1 MNMNYPRISL
11 LLSIT
16 TLFVLIQVMSYS
28 QGRINYRH
36 AKRVNV
42 AVGFATFYADKF
54 EGRKT
59 ASGERF
65 SQKKMTCA
73 HNTFPMGT
81 RLKVTNLSNHHSV
94 IVKVNDR
101 LHHRNARLVDLSKA
115 AARKIGL
122 SKRGVTKVKVERLR

>member
-1 MNMNYPRISL
+1 MKLNYSRIYL
-11 LLSIT
+11 FLSIT

-28 QGRINYRH
+28 QGNVNYRH

-42 AVGFATFYADKF
+42 AIGFASFYADKF

-81 RLKVTNLSNHHSV
+81 RLRVTNLSNHRSV

-122 SKRGVTKVKVERLR
+122 TKRGITKVKVERLR

>member
-1 MNMNYPRISL
+1 MKLKNSRICL
-11 LLSIT
+11 FLWVT
-16 TLFVLIQVMSYS
+16 TLMLLIQVSSYA
-28 QGRINYRH
+28 QGKVNYRH

-42 AVGFATFYADKF
+42 AVGFASFYADKF

-73 HNTFPMGT
+73 HNTYPMGT
-81 RLKVTNLSNHHSV
+81 RVRVTNISNHRSV

-101 LHHRNARLVDLSKA
+101 LHHRNARLVDLSKS

>member
-1 MNMNYPRISL
+1 MKLNYSRICL
-11 LLSIT
+11 FLWVT
-16 TLFVLIQVMSYS
+16 TLMLLIQVPSYS

-42 AVGFATFYADKF
+42 AIGFASFYADKF

-81 RLKVTNLSNHHSV
+81 RIRVTNLSNHRYV
-94 IVKVNDR
+94 VVKVNDR
-101 LHHRNARLVDLSKA
+101 LNHRNSRLVDLSKS

-122 SKRGVTKVKVERLR
+122 SKRGVTKVKVERLG

>member
-28 QGRINYRH
+28 QVRINYRH

>member
-1 MNMNYPRISL
+1 MKLNYSRICL
-11 LLSIT
+11 FLFVT
-16 TLFVLIQVMSYS
+16 TLMLLTQVASYS
-28 QGRINYRH
+28 QGRVNYRH

-42 AVGFATFYADKF
+42 AVGFASFYADKF

-73 HNTFPMGT
+73 HNTYPMGT
-81 RLKVTNLSNHHSV
+81 RVRVTNLSNQRSV

-101 LHHRNARLVDLSKA
+101 LHHRNARLVDLSKS

>member
-1 MNMNYPRISL
+1 MKLKNSRICL
-11 LLSIT
+11 FLWVT
-16 TLFVLIQVMSYS
+16 TLMLLIQVSSYA
-28 QGRINYRH
+28 QGKVNYRH

-42 AVGFATFYADKF
+42 AVGFASFYADKF

-73 HNTFPMGT
+73 HNTYPMGT
-81 RLKVTNLSNHHSV
+81 RVRVTNISNHRSV
-94 IVKVNDR
+94 IVTVNDR
-101 LHHRNARLVDLSKA
+101 LHHRNARLVDLSKS

>member
-1 MNMNYPRISL
+1 MKLNYSRIGL
-11 LLSIT
+11 FLTLT
-16 TLFVLIQVMSYS
+16 TVCMLMHAVSYS
-28 QGRINYRH
+28 QGKINYRH

-42 AVGFATFYADKF
+42 AVGFASFYADKF
-54 EGRKT
+54 QGRKT

-73 HNTFPMGT
+73 HNTYPMGT
-81 RLKVTNLSNHHSV
+81 RIRVTNLSNHRSV
-94 IVKVNDR
+94 VVKVNDR
-101 LHHRNARLVDLSKA
+101 LNHRNSRLVDLSKS